1 MFDAETVALISRA
14 TALAELDLAEL
25 PQQLTNAYASIV
37 SARIRLREEDNEP
50 ALSSDIDAIVL
61 QMRRLA
67 YSNEA
72 LVSISKERENVTAAA
87 FVAGAAHH
95 VTLLANRV
103 RNPYQEPTRLLL
115 NSIAPEVSA
124 TLLFLIAEAS
134 ADASEMAKA
143 ILIQT
148 DDTVETALLWAIQFL
163 ATGRLPKLLEIAVP
177 STAQFLEADSSTQ
190 AMRSLYY
197 LLFHGVRALAAA
209 LLGRSEDIELL
220 NTDPM
225 VLFQQAIDLCVEQ
238 LDTSQSGISGNPY
251 GVYPG
256 PLHLASLLSAA
267 ANSLSVAALVNVPAP
282 GDVASDRW
290 KSSMRDIADR
300 RPYLW
305 RNHRQAIAE
314 GYLQPGVSAAISF
327 PTGAGKSTLAELKIA
342 VALLRGVKVV
352 FLAPTLSL
360 VDQTTKALTATFPNS
375 EVLSEPIEE
384 SLFNLDSEALPVLS
398 VMTPERCLAMMSFD
412 PSIFTNVGLLIFDE
426 CHLMHPRSI
435 DRSRRA
441 IDAMLCVLNFTASAP
456 NADLLFLSA
465 MMMNCEEIA
474 GWLQDL
480 TGRQCLPLALT
491 WKPTRQVR
499 GCVVYGADQ
508 ISALNSRL
516 VEVRRNV
523 TNKDAPASLKREL
536 NVNPF
541 GFFCL
546 HQTWQSHARKDYA
559 LIPLLNETV
568 TLATGTT
575 PNRKW
580 YLTPNGNQVAS
591 AIAASTSR
599 QRIKTLVFTQTIP
612 LTNSAS
618 DAISRNLG
626 KPQCTLNAEEKRLY
640 AIAVDEA
647 GGADR
652 VYLEVDPAGG
662 LISSCTCHHGLLLSV
677 ERHLHES
684 LFKRTDGIN
693 ALVATSTLAQGM
705 NLPSEVV
712 IIGGDSRFDPDAD
725 KMQKLEAYELLNSA
739 GRAGRAGDGSY
750 GFVLVVPSKVVDF
763 NNETN
768 TIHNHWTDLKAIFA
782 QSDQCLSIDDPMTAI
797 LDQIHDGAEEPSPM
811 VTYLIGRMPI
821 GDDAEDGGRDVPTRN
836 LLKRTFS
843 AYRAK
848 TRGDQAW
855 IDTRLEAALLAR
867 RATLDA
873 KVVLGWADRLA
884 AAAGVPVSVV
894 SDIGEALGQ
903 AIEHDGS
910 VRGWRTWLVTWLT
923 ERPHLIPVLIR
934 RESLEGLLGSDYKAL
949 NAELDRGKYA
959 APRIFLLLDS
969 WQAGDTLTEM
979 ERVFGTQEH
988 RIGKCV
994 AAREFVLRIVPELA
1008 YIFGLPAQIFRAL
1021 AAESGAS
1028 TEPPLGLLSLA
1039 TCVKEGFDQV
1049 DKYAFR
1055 QLSRNKFPRRALH
1068 REFSELA
1075 KYMEPQVFGES
1086 FTEVRDRIERA
1097 ALAAGRR
1104 F

>member
-1 MFDAETVALISRA
+1 MFDTETVALISRA
-14 TALAELDLAEL
+14 PALAGLDLAEL

-37 SARIRLREEDNEP
+37 SARIRLRENANES
-50 ALSSDIDAIVL
+50 ALSNDIDAIVL
-61 QMRRLA
+61 KMRRLA

-72 LVSISKERENVTAAA
+72 LVSISKERENVTASA

-103 RNPYQEPTRLLL
+103 RNPEPEPTRLLL
-115 NSIAPEVSA
+115 HSIAPEVSA
-124 TLLFLIAEAS
+124 ALLFLIAEAS

-148 DDTVETALLWAIQFL
+148 DDTVETALLCAIQCL
-163 ATGRLPKLLEIAVP
+163 ATGRLPELLEILVP
-177 STAQFLEADSSTQ
+177 STAQFLETDSSTQ

-209 LLGRSEDIELL
+209 LLGRSDDIELL

-225 VLFQQAIDLCVEQ
+225 ALFQQAIALCVEQ

-267 ANSLSVAALVNVPAP
+267 ANSLSVTALVNVPAP
-282 GDVASDRW
+282 RDVAADRW
-290 KSSMRDIADR
+290 ESSMRHIADR

-342 VALLRGVKVV
+342 AALLRGVKVV

-360 VDQTTKALTATFPNS
+360 VDQTTKALAATFPNS
-375 EVLSEPIEE
+375 EVLSELIEE
-384 SLFNLDSEALPVLS
+384 SLFNLDSEALPALS

-412 PSIFTNVGLLIFDE
+412 PNIFANVGLLIFDE
-426 CHLMHPRSI
+426 CHLMHPRNI

-441 IDAMLCVLNFTASAP
+441 IDAMLCVLNFNASAP

-480 TGRQCLPLALT
+480 TGRPCLPLSLT

-508 ISALNSRL
+508 INTLNSRL
-516 VEVRRNV
+516 TEVRRGV
-523 TNKDAPASLKREL
+523 TNKDAPSSLKREL

-546 HQTWQSHARKDYA
+546 HQTWQSQARKDYA
-559 LIPLLNETV
+559 LLPLLNETV
-568 TLATGTT
+568 RLATGTT
-575 PNRKW
+575 SNRNW

-591 AIAASTSR
+591 AIAAATSR
-599 QRIKTLVFTQTIP
+599 QRLKTLVFTQTIP

-647 GGADR
+647 GGTDR

-684 LFKRTDGIN
+684 LFKRSDGIN

-725 KMQKLEAYELLNSA
+725 KMQKLEAHELLNAA

-750 GFVLVVPSKVVDF
+750 GFVLVVPSKVVHF
-763 NNETN
+763 NNATN

-782 QSDQCLSIDDPMTAI
+782 QSDQCLSIDDPMTAL
-797 LDQIHDGAEEPSPM
+797 LDQM
-811 VTYLIGRMPI
+811 
-821 GDDAEDGGRDVPTRN
+821 
-836 LLKRTFS
+836 
-843 AYRAK
+843 
-848 TRGDQAW
+848 
-855 IDTRLEAALLAR
+855 
-867 RATLDA
+867 
-873 KVVLGWADRLA
+873 
-884 AAAGVPVSVV
+884 
-894 SDIGEALGQ
+894 
-903 AIEHDGS
+903 
-910 VRGWRTWLVTWLT
+910 
-923 ERPHLIPVLIR
+923 
-934 RESLEGLLGSDYKAL
+934 
-949 NAELDRGKYA
+949 
-959 APRIFLLLDS
+959 
-969 WQAGDTLTEM
+969 
-979 ERVFGTQEH
+979 
-988 RIGKCV
+988 
-994 AAREFVLRIVPELA
+994 
-1008 YIFGLPAQIFRAL
+1008 
-1021 AAESGAS
+1021 
-1028 TEPPLGLLSLA
+1028 
-1039 TCVKEGFDQV
+1039 
-1049 DKYAFR
+1049 
-1055 QLSRNKFPRRALH
+1055 
-1068 REFSELA
+1068 
-1075 KYMEPQVFGES
+1075 
-1086 FTEVRDRIERA
+1086 
-1097 ALAAGRR
+1097 
-1104 F
+1104 